1 MSTASAEATPSVPR
15 TAKAAQGHTNVV
27 GVLTRQAFRDTRIRT
42 IAFGY
47 LFAVYS
53 YVQLVGYRHTYPTRA
68 DRLAFAGSFGSN
80 TGLRLLYG
88 QPHDLLTVSGYAA
101 WRVGGVL
108 AIAASVFGLLA
119 AVRAL
124 RAEEDSGRMEI
135 VLAGVVSRLGANV
148 AAMSAIAGGIVLLW
162 LAEFAG
168 LVLGGLPTAGAAY
181 LALATASVAPVFVGI
196 GALASQLAPTR
207 RGALGLGAAV
217 LGLMFVAR
225 VLADTVP
232 GAGWLRWITPL
243 GWAEL
248 LRPFAGPQP
257 FVLVLPAAT
266 TVLLLAASARLAADR
281 DIGTGLLPARDSAD
295 PRLRL
300 LNSPTAL
307 GLRSQRGVLIASVS
321 AAAALMFILGVVAHG
336 ISPADIPQNVQN
348 EIAKLGV
355 GSIVTPTGYL
365 AFLFMLMTVAVSVLA
380 CAQVGAARKDEAD
393 QQLET
398 LFAQPVGRARW
409 LIGRLLLAAF
419 SIAVVSL
426 TGGLFAW
433 MGATA
438 AGVDI
443 ALPSMLEA
451 GANAVPTSLLFLG
464 VAVLAYALFPRPS
477 AGIAYG
483 LLTIMFLWQLVG
495 SLLGPPRWVLDLTP
509 FAHVGLVPAQPL
521 HTEAAIIIA
530 AIGLLASGAAVVA
543 FRRRDLTV
551 G

>member
-1 MSTASAEATPSVPR
+1 V
-15 TAKAAQGHTNVV
+15 
-27 GVLTRQAFRDTRIRT
+27 
-42 IAFGY
+42 Y

-53 YVQLVGYRHTYPTRA
+53 FVQVVGYRHTYPTSA
-68 DRLAFAGSFGSN
+68 DRIAFARSFATN

-88 QPHDLLTVSGYAA
+88 QPHDLVTVSGYGA

-108 AIAASVFGLLA
+108 AIAAAVFGLLG

-124 RAEEDSGRMEI
+124 RAEEDSGRLEI
-135 VLAGVVSRLGANV
+135 VLAGVVSRRSATVG
-148 AAMSAIAGGIVLLW
+148 AMSAVAGGILLLW

-168 LVLGGLPTAGAAY
+168 LLAGGLPAAGAAY

-217 LGLMFVAR
+217 LGLLFVAR
-225 VLADTVP
+225 VLADTVS

-257 FVLVLPAAT
+257 LVLLLPAVT
-266 TVLLLAASARLAADR
+266 TALLLAAAVRLAAGR

-300 LNSPTAL
+300 LNSPTGQA
-307 GLRSQRGVLIASVS
+307 LRSQRGTLIATVG
-321 AAAALMFILGVVAHG
+321 AAAAFMFVFGVVAHG
-336 ISPADIPQNVQN
+336 ISPADIPQNLQD

-365 AFLFMLMTVAVSVLA
+365 AFLFMLVTVAVSALA
-380 CAQVGAARKDEAD
+380 CAQVGAARQEEAE
-393 QQLET
+393 QRLET
-398 LFAQPVGRARW
+398 LLAQPIGRARW
-409 LIGRLLLAAF
+409 LVGRLLLAAVG
-419 SIAVVSL
+419 IALVAL
-426 TGGLFAW
+426 TAGLFAW
-433 MGATA
+433 VGATA

-443 ALPSMLEA
+443 ALSGTLEA
-451 GANAVPTSLLFLG
+451 GANALPTALLFLG
-464 VAVLAYALFPRPS
+464 IAALAYALAPRAS

-483 LLTIMFLWQLVG
+483 LLTVAFLWQLVG
-495 SLLGPPRWVLDLTP
+495 SLLGPPRWVLNLTP
-509 FAHVGLVPAQPL
+509 FAHVGLVPAEPF
-521 HTEAAIIIA
+521 HTAAAAIVT
-530 AIGLLASGAAVVA
+530 AIGLLAAGVAVAA
-543 FRRRDLTV
+543 FRHRDLAT